1 MPRYI
6 RYTEFAQL
14 LQPFVFNADFVGTL
28 LSEFEHVIS
37 DLVNLEDVVTP
48 VIEEGLPGM
57 RQKKA
62 LIKRVTR
69 DGFGPLELELQ
80 EALAKFNVT
89 PRANLIECQTEDVE
103 DDEETEIPA
112 SDWEEEEEGEEE
124 ILLTLPQHQPNLNSE
139 ATGRLNDEDRHWF
152 VDQFEVVPD
161 IKLEAVGRMINV

>member
-14 LQPFVFNADFVGTL
+14 LQPFVFNTDFVGTL

-37 DLVNLEDVVTP
+37 DLVNPEDVVTL

-69 DGFGPLELELQ
+69 DVFGPLKLEF
-80 EALAKFNVT
+80 KKRWPSST
-89 PRANLIECQTEDVE
+89 SANLIECQTEDVE

-139 ATGRLNDEDRHWF
+139 ATGRLNDEDCYWF
-152 VDQFEVVPD
+152 VVQFEVVPD
-161 IKLEAVGRMINV
+161 IKLEAVGRVINV